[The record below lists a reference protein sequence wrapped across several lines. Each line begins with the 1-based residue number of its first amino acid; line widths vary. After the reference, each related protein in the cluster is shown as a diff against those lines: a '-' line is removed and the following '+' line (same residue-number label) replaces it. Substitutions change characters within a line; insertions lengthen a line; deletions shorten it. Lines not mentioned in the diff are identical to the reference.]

1 MRKSHLKY
9 KAYQVKTLLIKIQS
23 KVLLQDFEDMTGR
36 RGYFFLDR
44 TKRGNDILSCI
55 TEWRGLSSSELLHV
69 RLNFLRRS
77 ISDYSSKCKYCSE

>member
-36 RGYFFLDR
+36 RGYFFWTVLKEG
-44 TKRGNDILSCI
+44 TTS
-55 TEWRGLSSSELLHV
+55 
-69 RLNFLRRS
+69 
-77 ISDYSSKCKYCSE
+77 